1 MVLSDRMP
9 ALLRNFFRDFI
20 DLYMYVP
27 SAPINVKCLLGHLRP
42 RATPLFPNWKLAVS
56 WFNVRHD
63 TVTTPVTFFFSSIRT
78 VGSADKL
85 APAGPSSSS
94 TKGRQLVTLLFPLIA
109 SFRSKVWKET
119 TKLIKLVVMIL
130 KQNIQAVYSRIGY
143 INQSVWV

>member
-1 MVLSDRMP
+1 MCNIKESLITVNHSFRNRIFFKRLFRLVNVPSIWIWIKKWYAVSEMCGFMWMVLSDRMP
-9 ALLRNFFRDFI
+9 ALTRNFFRNFI

-27 SAPINVKCLLGHLRP
+27 SAPINVKCMLGHLRP

-56 WFNVRHD
+56 WINVRHD

-94 TKGRQLVTLLFPLIA
+94 TKGR
-109 SFRSKVWKET
+109 
-119 TKLIKLVVMIL
+119 
-130 KQNIQAVYSRIGY
+130 
-143 INQSVWV
+143 